1 MQAQISY
8 YEQIF
13 YALVVLNLN
22 DPTISKLN
30 ETALADIL
38 LYGNSK
44 KTTSQNSKTLRS
56 TIKYIY
62 ETKRSED
69 SLF

>member
-30 ETALADIL
+30 ETVLADIL
-38 LYGNSK
+38 PYGNSK
-44 KTTSQNSKTLRS
+44 KTASQNSKTLRR

-69 SLF
+69 LLF